1 MTKFKYHKFN
11 NKRTYFKIAS
21 ERAVVR
27 VNGEPHKT
35 QGGFLALPVKI
46 INGTFKGFNER
57 TITAGTGFLLLPGA
71 MLEYEEF
78 TKLVR
83 DGAIIGFVCEKV
95 VKNGQPKY
103 YIDEFAGIE
112 SLDDVDDFV
121 HDDAR
126 GEDDEN

>member
-1 MTKFKYHKFN
+1 
-11 NKRTYFKIAS
+11 
-21 ERAVVR
+21 
-27 VNGEPHKT
+27 
-35 QGGFLALPVKI
+35 
-46 INGTFKGFNER
+46 
-57 TITAGTGFLLLPGA
+57 

-95 VKNGQPKY
+95 VRNGQTKY

-121 HDDAR
+121 HDDSR